1 MAKKPEERVATYE
14 QEVKDL
20 SEQLGVMPVHLI
32 VFPRYR
38 KVPRLAS
45 FAVWLLNRMGG
56 QIATKYRVGDGTI
69 TNNRSTK
76 RRR

>member
-1 MAKKPEERVATYE
+1 MAKTPQELVTAYEEDVKELAE
-14 QEVKDL
+14 QYHVT
-20 SEQLGVMPVHLI
+20 PVHLI

-45 FAVWLLNRMGG
+45 LAVWLLNRMGG
-56 QIATKYRVGDGTI
+56 QIATKYRVDSGTI
-69 TNNRSTK
+69 TNNKSTK